1 MQLIEDLYLGWQ
13 PLTHT
18 DTCPR
23 PVWDTVEL
31 RHDEGGRIVQ
41 TGADRHTCDNDDCSH
56 ANEFSRVQLRLL
68 CKDCGTVRTITGE
81 GLTEVCT
88 HTSLTGWG
96 QKPTRVG
103 GVWLWPGQPAIP
115 GGEPN
120 DYLVTR
126 DQAAA
131 VTTDNLYGL
140 ITKYR
145 DADGAPR
152 WIAGALPDRDG
163 EHYVHSLRWRHR
175 STGLTDL
182 AAAAEWI
189 ATVHA
194 QPQRPLVVSV

>member
-41 TGADRHTCDNDDCSH
+41 TGADHHACDNDDCSH
-56 ANEFSRVQLRLL
+56 ADTFGRVQLRLL
-68 CKDCGTVRTITGE
+68 CKDCGTVYTITGE
-81 GLTEVCT
+81 GLTQVCT

-96 QKPTRVG
+96 QKPTQVG
-103 GVWLWPGQPAIP
+103 GVWLWPGQPSVP
-115 GGEPN
+115 GGEPH

-126 DQAAA
+126 DRADT

-163 EHYVHSLRWRHR
+163 AHHVSSLRWKHR
-175 STGLTDL
+175 SAGLHDL
-182 AAAAEWI
+182 AEAAAWI
-189 ATVHA
+189 ADASTR
-194 QPQRPLVVSV
+194 PQRPLVVTV